1 LLSLYWPCL
10 QSILTGE
17 SFSTG
22 KEENSPVGKVNP
34 SEVASNRKGGASIVV
49 EEKTESSEVISE
61 TPSKKRSRT
70 TQKSVKNTTVE
81 LNSVTNVKLSKTLVQ
96 KETLIGTLT
105 CSLVSKLFIFS

>member
-22 KEENSPVGKVNP
+22 KEENSPVGKVNS
-34 SEVASNRKGGASIVV
+34 SEVPSNRKGGASIVV

-70 TQKSVKNTTVE
+70 TYTE
-81 LNSVTNVKLSKTLVQ
+81 
-96 KETLIGTLT
+96 
-105 CSLVSKLFIFS
+105 VSQEHHCRGEFCH